1 MTGSFTIKVDKANK
15 FIDMAVRGSFT
26 PQQAQD
32 FHKEYQSKVGS
43 IDAKNFTLIVDCLDM
58 KIITQDMI
66 EKLQFSFEMY
76 RDSGFKEVQFVIKK
90 NITMK
95 MQLNRV
101 ARNAKLA
108 NAAVVEVD

>member
-1 MTGSFTIKVDKANK
+1 MSGSYAIKIDKANK
-15 FIDMAVRGSFT
+15 FIDMEVRGTFT

-32 FHKEYQSKVGS
+32 FHAEYQKKVKS
-43 IDAKNFTLIVDCLDM
+43 IDANNFTLIVDCLDM

-76 RDSGFKEVQFVIKK
+76 RDSGFKEVQFIIKK

-101 ARNAKLA
+101 SRNAKLT
-108 NAAVVEVD
+108 NARVVEVD